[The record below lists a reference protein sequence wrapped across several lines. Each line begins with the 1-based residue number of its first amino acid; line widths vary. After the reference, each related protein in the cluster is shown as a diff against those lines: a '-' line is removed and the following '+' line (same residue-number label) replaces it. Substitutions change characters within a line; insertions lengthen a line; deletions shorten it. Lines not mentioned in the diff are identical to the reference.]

1 MLIGWHFLLKEWV
14 YHILLS
20 MWSDQI
26 LALMTHM
33 NSLNHLTGASLK
45 QNKTNGW
52 KWEPKDV
59 YVERTTNQSCS
70 EFIVDVNAE

>member
-1 MLIGWHFLLKEWV
+1 
-14 YHILLS
+14 
-20 MWSDQI
+20 
-26 LALMTHM
+26 M

-45 QNKTNGW
+45 QNKMNGW